1 MFKNFF
7 DSLKFWKAGKQIEK
21 LLEILEFNSEA
32 VQSIVFAKQE
42 SRRLCYPHVGTEQ
55 LLLGLLM
62 EEHGIAS
69 QVLRRAGV
77 KLDPIKQAIEDYI
90 GYGKDREE
98 QICFT
103 PRTKRVIEIALKQA
117 QKLKQRE
124 IGTEHLLLALLREGK
139 GLGIQVLKDLG
150 FDCQTLEQQLRN
162 VIQQQ

>member
-1 MFKNFF
+1 MLKNFF
-7 DSLKFWKAGKQIEK
+7 DSLKFWKAGKQIDK

-32 VQSIVFAKQE
+32 VQSIEFAKQE
-42 SRRLCYPHVGTEQ
+42 SRRLCYSHVGAEQ
-55 LLLGLLM
+55 LLLGLLI

-77 KLDPIKQAIEDYI
+77 KLDPIKQAIEEYI
-90 GYGKDREE
+90 RQDQGREE

-103 PRTKRVIEIALKQA
+103 PRAERVIKIALKQA
-117 QKLKQRE
+117 RKLKQRE
-124 IGTEHLLLALLREGK
+124 IGTEHLLLGLLCEG
-139 GLGIQVLKDLG
+139 GGVGIRVLEDLG